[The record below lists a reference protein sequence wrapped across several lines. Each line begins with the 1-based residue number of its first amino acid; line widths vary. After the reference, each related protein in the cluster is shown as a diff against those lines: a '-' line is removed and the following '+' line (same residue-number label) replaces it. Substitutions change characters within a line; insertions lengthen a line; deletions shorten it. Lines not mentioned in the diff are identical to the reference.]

1 MLLLIMETNVTIKV
15 KNFYSMS
22 KKKGSWEKQDY
33 KNYLL
38 KILFFEKVNK
48 LINSRSNRGCYS
60 QH

>member
-33 KNYLL
+33 KNYLF
-38 KILFFEKVNK
+38 KI
-48 LINSRSNRGCYS
+48 
-60 QH
+60 